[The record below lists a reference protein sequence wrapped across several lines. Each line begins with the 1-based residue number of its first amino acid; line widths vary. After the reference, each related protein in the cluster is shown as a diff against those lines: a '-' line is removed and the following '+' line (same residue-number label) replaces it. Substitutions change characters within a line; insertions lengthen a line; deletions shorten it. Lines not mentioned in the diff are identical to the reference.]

1 MAIRKPI
8 TCESPNLQGLTTLW
22 LGSLIILKVWKP
34 NSKKCVVPILLQR
47 HWGSHQSQT
56 IVYACDINYQVQIK
70 SLALRSRACTHQKLK
85 RGGVDLFKRNIIP
98 NYSKPMCTN
107 SKVIRSQWR

>member
-22 LGSLIILKVWKP
+22 LVSSIILKVWKP

-56 IVYACDINYQVQIK
+56 IVYACDINYQV
-70 SLALRSRACTHQKLK
+70 
-85 RGGVDLFKRNIIP
+85 
-98 NYSKPMCTN
+98 
-107 SKVIRSQWR
+107 